1 MEYKFN
7 FLEKTHKINIEEKD
21 ELLKILINNEKEY
34 NISEVETE
42 SNLISFKKKGKIYN
56 IFYSS
61 EKDKTFLSI
70 DGENYTLELEK
81 DISTKSK
88 SGKQEKGDSVSSPM
102 PGLLVKIP
110 VSVGDEVKSGDTLAI
125 VEAMKMQNELPSPR
139 DGTIKKING
148 EEGEQVDALQVI
160 VELELIIKE

>member
-7 FLEKTHKINIEEKD
+7 FLEKTHKINLEKAED
-21 ELLKILINNEKEY
+21 LFKVIIDDKQEY
-34 NISEVETE
+34 NISDVEVEP
-42 SNLISFKKKGKIYN
+42 NLISFKADDKLYN
-56 IFYSS
+56 IYCFSD
-61 EKDKTFLSI
+61 KDKTHLSI
-70 DGENYTLELEK
+70 DGENYILEFEK

-88 SGKQEKGDSVSSPM
+88 SGKQQKGNSVSSPM

-139 DGTIKKING
+139 DGIIKKING
-148 EEGEQVDALQVI
+148 KEGEQVDALQVI
-160 VELELIIKE
+160 VELE